1 MSNIDEQNLNLNSPA
16 APEKAVFSAQTSI
29 GLAEPDKT
37 WAKYGLYQ
45 YPITFNGQKTRAKMI
60 IRDRVVEDATSGTF
74 NDVEDLIS
82 IAGQGYNLLPNE
94 EVLEVANQAAKLAG
108 FVPFFEKITKGDW
121 SLGKVNG
128 HVICNNK
135 ETQMHALYIPAETN
149 RSHWEESEVGKVVR
163 VGVDVVNSIDGKK
176 SFGIGLFSFR
186 SACTNGVLFGGKQEA
201 AVHYAHTKA
210 LSSVVEQLK
219 TLFVQQMDNA
229 RLILENY
236 QRLAAEKLKKQDVE
250 RLRQVRL
257 PEKVLPKYVT
267 DEEQVKQEAFKDVT
281 KWQAYND
288 ITAQIWH
295 NPKNDL
301 TGKEFQ
307 FNQLHRAIPVTLK
320 VR

>member
-1 MSNIDEQNLNLNSPA
+1 MTPNLNSLNQETPA
-16 APEKAVFSAQTSI
+16 ASQATVFSAPSLNL
-29 GLAEPDKT
+29 GAPDTT
-37 WAKYGLYQ
+37 WAKHGLLQ
-45 YPITFNGQKTRAKMI
+45 YPIEFMGEKTRAKAI
-60 IRDRVVEDATSGTF
+60 IR
-74 NDVEDLIS
+74 NNKDLIA
-82 IAGQGYNLLPNE
+82 IAGKGYNLLPNE

-108 FVPFFEKITKGDW
+108 FEPFFERLTKGNW

-135 ETQMHALYIPAETN
+135 ETQMHALYIPSETN
-149 RSHWEESEVGKVVR
+149 KSSWEETQVGKVVR

-186 SACTNGVLFGGKQEA
+186 AACTNGVLFGGKQET
-201 AVHYAHTKA
+201 AVHYAHTKS

-250 RLRQVRL
+250 RLQRVRL
-257 PEKVLPKYVT
+257 PEKVLPAYVT

-295 NPKNDL
+295 NSSNDL

-307 FNQLHRAIPVTLK
+307 FNQLHRAIPVTIR
-320 VR
+320 VPHH

>member
-1 MSNIDEQNLNLNSPA
+1 MASIDEQNINLNSPA

-29 GLAEPDKT
+29 GLGKPDET
-37 WAKYGLYQ
+37 WAKHNLYQ
-45 YPITFNGQKTRAKMI
+45 YPITFNGAPTRAKMI
-60 IRDRVVEDATSGTF
+60 IRDRVKEDATSGTF
-74 NDVEDLIS
+74 NDVEELIA

-94 EVLEVANQAAKLAG
+94 EVLDVANQAAKLAG
-108 FVPFFEKITKGDW
+108 FEPFFERLTKGDW

-128 HVICNNK
+128 HVLCNNK
-135 ETQMHALYIPAETN
+135 ETQMHALYIPKETN
-149 RSHWEESEVGKVVR
+149 KHNWEETEVGKVVR

-186 SACTNGVLFGGKQEA
+186 AACTNGVLFGGKQET
-201 AVHYAHTKA
+201 AVHYAHTKS

-236 QRLAAEKLKKQDVE
+236 QRLNREKLQKKDVE
-250 RLRQVRL
+250 LLQRVRL
-257 PEKVLPKYVT
+257 PEKILPAYVA

-281 KWQAYND
+281 KWTAYND

-307 FNQLHRAIPVTLK
+307 FNQLHKAIPVTLR